1 MNVNTTPPA
10 PTPATSTRQRFAQ
23 HSSDPTCA
31 TCHQL
36 MDPIGLGLENFDAIG
51 AYRTMD
57 GLGPVDAT
65 GNIVAAGSDL
75 VGSFNGALE
84 LVNKL
89 AQSQDVS
96 DCFASQWFRFSM
108 GRMESVDDSCSMQ
121 GIQDAFHAS
130 GGNIRDLLARIA
142 ASPSFRNVRLTP
154 GG

>member
-1 MNVNTTPPA
+1 M
-10 PTPATSTRQRFAQ
+10 
-23 HSSDPTCA
+23 
-31 TCHQL
+31 
-36 MDPIGLGLENFDAIG
+36 
-51 AYRTMD
+51 
-57 GLGPVDAT
+57 DAT
-65 GNIVAAGSDL
+65 GNIVAAGGDL

-121 GIQDAFHAS
+121 DIQDAFHAS

-142 ASPSFRNVRLTP
+142 VSPSFRNVRYARRLIVHPP
-154 GG
+154 GDPLSCNVDCDSTCLVVG

>member
-1 MNVNTTPPA
+1 
-10 PTPATSTRQRFAQ
+10 
-23 HSSDPTCA
+23 
-31 TCHQL
+31 

-51 AYRTMD
+51 AYRTTD

-65 GNIVAAGSDL
+65 GNIVAAGGDL
-75 VGSFNGALE
+75 VGTFNGALE

-96 DCFASQWFRFSM
+96 ECFARQWFRFSM
-108 GRMESVDDSCSMQ
+108 GRMESVDDSCSIQ
-121 GIQDAFHAS
+121 DIQDAFHAS

-142 ASPSFRNVRLTP
+142 VSPSFRNVRLTP